1 MQTIS
6 HTNFT
11 QKREVTPLIQSTH
24 EIRIKLPCNRKLSY
38 LITPHCFPSPGDE
51 KSGLHEKKKFT
62 PRKKIKKNKKNHRIF
77 SQVRG
82 AVKSGEIFIENLH
95 CLLAI
100 QVRWRLQVCSEV
112 HVQLREN

>member
-51 KSGLHEKKKFT
+51 KSGLLEKKISHREKFQ
-62 PRKKIKKNKKNHRIF
+62 KKLKKN
-77 SQVRG
+77 
-82 AVKSGEIFIENLH
+82 
-95 CLLAI
+95 
-100 QVRWRLQVCSEV
+100 
-112 HVQLREN
+112 